1 MGHGFGPGG
10 NDSEED
16 LFANLKKWYIRIDNI
31 KVENAMSNRDMI
43 CVVLCL

>member
-16 LFANLKKWYIRIDNI
+16 LVANFTKWYIRIDNI
-31 KVENAMSNRDMI
+31 KVENAMRNRDMI